1 LIAKGLVTSRSVN
14 IESELS
20 RLAARTMRAAEMLEV
35 SHRLTA
41 VAQGSEW
48 SQAAAY
54 HGGALLRMG
63 RIAEGFATLEEA
75 WQRAESL
82 DDPVAGALAGCAG
95 AGGNLMLYDN
105 ATAEV
110 WCRRELDRRRSRLI
124 PGSRYE
130 LTDLLASALVSQ
142 GDLPGAREVL
152 AEWEGAAANHVLLL
166 ISQGEWDRAALLLR
180 NEIDRARAAGQHLA
194 LTNSGSVMGR
204 LARVANQHGE
214 AQEILNETLRVS
226 IANQDL
232 NRELFIGIEL
242 ALVNVDLGR
251 VEAAKEHLGR
261 CGEILASGE
270 DWRGHRGAF
279 AHTAA
284 LVRAAEHIRKVKT
297 GDAIWR
303 VATDRNGALRL
314 PEDTAHGFR
323 DSIEI
328 FRHYHAPWEECAA
341 MIFWSRAFYA
351 AAPHRRSAEKFN
363 AAFAILEK
371 IATPLFCE
379 RLQAEIFRF
388 LTVDAHLAS
397 ITTSEAHGSDVF
409 RKEGD
414 YWTISFA
421 GSTCRLRN
429 TIGMHYIGR
438 LIANPGIAFPA
449 SDLVAAAQKSAEQ
462 RGRTRNLRAAG
473 NNGRARHE
481 HDEDTSRERA
491 RLMVTKRIKD
501 VIGRIRN
508 ANPELARHLATC
520 IRTGYTCTYLADEDH
535 RGGWLT

>member
-1 LIAKGLVTSRSVN
+1 MTSRIVN

-20 RLAARTMRAAEMLEV
+20 RLAAGTMRAAEMLEA
-35 SHRLTA
+35 SHRLMA
-41 VAQGSEW
+41 VAQDSQW
-48 SQAAAY
+48 SQAAAH
-54 HGGALLRMG
+54 HGRALLTMG
-63 RIAEGFATLEEA
+63 RITEGFATLEEA
-75 WQRAESL
+75 WHRANHL
-82 DDPVAGALAGCAG
+82 DDPVAGALAARMG
-95 AGGNLMLYDN
+95 AGCNLMLYDN
-105 ATAEV
+105 APAER

-124 PGSRYE
+124 PASRYE

-142 GDLPGAREVL
+142 GDLPRAREVL
-152 AEWEGAAANHVLLL
+152 AEWEGAAANHVMLL
-166 ISQGEWDRAALLLR
+166 IAQGDWDRAALLLR
-180 NEIDRARAAGQHLA
+180 NEIDRARAAQQHLT

-204 LARVANQHGE
+204 MARVANQHGE
-214 AQEILNETLRVS
+214 AQEILDESLQVS
-226 IANQDL
+226 IASQDL

-251 VEAAKEHLGR
+251 VEAANEHLGR

-279 AHTAA
+279 AHTSA
-284 LVRAAEHIRKVKT
+284 LVRVAEHIRKVKNT
-297 GDAIWR
+297 DAIWR
-303 VATDRNGALRL
+303 ISADRNGALRL
-314 PEDTAHGFR
+314 PEHIADGFR

-328 FRHYHAPWEECAA
+328 FRRYHAPFEECAA

-351 AAPHRRSAEKFN
+351 AAPHRRSTEKFN

-397 ITTSEAHGSDVF
+397 ITTNETHGSDVF

-414 YWTISFA
+414 YWTISFC
-421 GSTCRLRN
+421 GSMCRLRN
-429 TIGMHYIGR
+429 TIGMHYISR

-449 SDLVAAAQKSAEQ
+449 SDLVAAAQKSTEK
-462 RGRTRNLRAAG
+462 RGRARNPHASKS
-473 NNGRARHE
+473 NGRARNQ
-481 HDEDTSRERA
+481 HDEDASRERA

-501 VIGRIRN
+501 VIERIRN
-508 ANPELARHLATC
+508 ANPELARHLATS
-520 IRTGYTCTYLADEDH
+520 IHTGYTCSYLPGDQH
-535 RGGWLT
+535 RANWLT